1 MLAAFTWGLFESR
14 TVPPSTFRVFAL
26 FLVFAQAAHASPPM
40 RFERLGADQ
49 GLSQGA
55 VNSVLQDSQGFV
67 WFGTENGA
75 TRYDGRELRQIRKD
89 RSDLASLP
97 NNWIADLALGHE
109 GRLWFATDG
118 GGVAWRD
125 QETGKFH
132 ALASDLPRVRTLLVD
147 RAGRI
152 WMGSRDSGIAVFTA
166 DGTPVARFV
175 SSASD
180 AATLSHDAIFALLE
194 DRRGDVWVGTGA
206 GLNRIAQDAMR
217 VERVFLPG
225 GTGPGPRVRALA
237 QDHEGYIWAG
247 TEAGLVR
254 LDPSDGTL
262 VAHRHDPAL
271 ATSLPDDRVQTV
283 YADSARRLWVGT
295 MGGLALYDSESRAFA
310 TMRHNR
316 ADAWSLP
323 DDFVTTIFEDRGGLI
338 WIGTKS
344 QGIAKWNP
352 RTWSF
357 GYHAPGTGNE
367 AAVDNNVTSFTEDA
381 QGGLWIGSF
390 GGGVARLDR
399 ASGRVVRLRHD
410 TPTQPTL
417 SDARVMALLT
427 DRKGRIWIGTMGGGL
442 NRFDPAQKR
451 VAVFRHDAANP
462 RSLPAN
468 GVMSLFEDS
477 RGRIWAGTYGGG
489 LARLDVDAESFVAY
503 RPKPDDALA
512 LGGDR
517 VTALAEDSKGRLW
530 VGTDGSGLDVLDPDV
545 GVIWRFRH
553 DPRDAHSIGADVI
566 YALHVAHDGTV
577 WVGTRGAG
585 LDRIRVVE
593 GDFKRAAIEN
603 YAEGNGLPDVT
614 VYGIRPDRAGGLWL
628 STNHGLARFD
638 PAGSR
643 ARAYHRAHG
652 LQGEEFNFG
661 AHYRSRSGELF
672 FGGANGFNAFHAEH
686 LAFNP
691 HAPPVVLT
699 AVSQLNE
706 PMPSERSYEQ
716 LRSIALGYRDDVV
729 TFEFAALDF
738 AAPQDNRYA
747 YKLEGFDRD
756 WIHAGTRAS
765 ATYTDLPG
773 GRYVFRVR
781 GANDDGVW
789 NEDGLALDVRVAP
802 PPWLTV
808 WAYAGYAGLFV
819 LTLFAVWA
827 AQQRRVA
834 REAGY
839 SRRLEDEV
847 RARTQELADRN
858 AELENANLRL
868 REASVTDPLTGLG
881 NRRFVREAMPRLL
894 HAAKH
899 GGESASTAVMIV
911 DLDYFKPVNDAFGHE
926 AGDQVLVQVAAILK
940 ATMRSED
947 LVARWGGDEFVI
959 LCRSPDLAHAAA
971 LAERIRSQV
980 AGCSYRVGDGCTAR
994 TSCSIGVALHPF
1006 VPGAPERITLEQA
1019 LVLADCALQEAKRH
1033 RNAWTGWRAT
1043 IRAKDVASLFD
1054 DLQRDAA
1061 RLENDGLLEVR
1072 RGRPLADDTII
1083 ERLLAG
1089 GGRRA

>member
-1 MLAAFTWGLFESR
+1 M
-14 TVPPSTFRVFAL
+14 
-26 FLVFAQAAHASPPM
+26 FLLFAQAAHASPPM
-40 RFERLGADQ
+40 RFERLGADE
-49 GLSQGA
+49 GVSQGA
-55 VNSVLQDSQGFV
+55 VNAVLQDGQGFM

-75 TRYDGRELRQIRKD
+75 TRYDGRELRQIRRD
-89 RSDLASLP
+89 RADPSSLP
-97 NNWIADLALGHE
+97 NNWIADLALGHD

-125 QETGKFH
+125 RETGRFH
-132 ALASDLPRVRTLLVD
+132 AFASDVPRVRTLLVD

-152 WMGSRDSGIAVFTA
+152 WMGSRDSGVAVFTA
-166 DGTPVARFV
+166 DGKPVARFV

-180 AATLSHDAIFALLE
+180 AQTLSHDAIFALLE
-194 DRRGDVWVGTGA
+194 DRRGEVWVGTGA
-206 GLNRIAQDAMR
+206 GLDRITQDATR
-217 VERVFLPG
+217 VERVVLPG
-225 GTGPGPRVRALA
+225 ATAAGPRVRALA
-237 QDHEGYIWAG
+237 QDLDGYVWVG
-247 TEAGLVR
+247 TDAGLMR
-254 LDPSDGTL
+254 LDPTDGTL
-262 VAHRHDPAL
+262 VVHRHDPAR

-295 MGGLALYDSESRAFA
+295 MGGLALYDSDSRAFV
-310 TMRHNR
+310 TMRHDS

-323 DDFVTTIFEDRGGLI
+323 DDFVTSVFEDRAGLI

-344 QGIAKWNP
+344 QGVAKWNP

-390 GGGVARLDR
+390 GGGLARLDR
-399 ASGRVVRLRHD
+399 ATGNVVRVRHD
-410 TPTQPTL
+410 RATQPAL

-427 DRKGRIWIGTMGGGL
+427 DRDGRIWIGTMGGGL

-451 VAVFRHDAANP
+451 ITVFRHEEANP
-462 RSLPAN
+462 RSLPTN
-468 GVMSLFEDS
+468 GVMSLLEDS

-489 LARLDVDAESFVAY
+489 LARLEPDGRSFASEL
-503 RPKPDDALA
+503 R
-512 LGGDR
+512 GER
-517 VTALAEDSKGRLW
+517 VTALAEDAKGRLW
-530 VGTDGSGLDVLDPDV
+530 VGTDGSGLHVLDPDA

-566 YALHVAHDGTV
+566 YALHVAHDGAV

-585 LDRIRVVE
+585 LDRIRVAD
-593 GDFKRAAIEN
+593 GDFAGAAIEN
-603 YAEGNGLPDVT
+603 YAEGHGLPDVT
-614 VYGIRPDRAGGLWL
+614 VYGIRPDRGGGLWI

-638 PAGSR
+638 PAGDR

-672 FGGANGFNAFHAEH
+672 FGGANGFNAFHAEA

-699 AVSQLNE
+699 AVNQLNE
-706 PMPSERSYEQ
+706 PMPSERSYER

-756 WIHAGTRAS
+756 WINAGTRAS

-773 GRYVFRVR
+773 GNYVFRVR

-789 NEDGLALDVRVAP
+789 SEDGLALDVRVAP

-808 WAYAGYAGLFV
+808 WAYAGYAVLFV
-819 LTLFAVWA
+819 LTLLAVWA

-894 HAAKH
+894 HAAKQ
-899 GGESASTAVMIV
+899 GGESGSTAVMIV

-994 TSCSIGVALHPF
+994 TSCSIGIALHPF

-1033 RNAWTGWRAT
+1033 RNAWTGWRGT
-1043 IRAKDVASLFD
+1043 SGAKDVSALFD

-1061 RLENDGLLEVR
+1061 RLETDGLLEVR